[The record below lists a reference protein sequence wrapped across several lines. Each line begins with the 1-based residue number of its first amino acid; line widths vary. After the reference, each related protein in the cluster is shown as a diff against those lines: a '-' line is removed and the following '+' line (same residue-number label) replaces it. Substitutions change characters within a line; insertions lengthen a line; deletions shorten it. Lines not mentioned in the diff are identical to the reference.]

1 MEHKYSQMLNS
12 GRNVQSMIVTSAS
25 ILTDLI
31 VPFKPSCISYQERYF
46 STFLPLIAADNLSP
60 QLDKLATS
68 QLGSLAQR
76 RLARGVRLNHA
87 EATVCSAR
95 QPMLLFPYLIS

>member
-1 MEHKYSQMLNS
+1 MHLVPREVFLYIYS
-12 GRNVQSMIVTSAS
+12 
-25 ILTDLI
+25 
-31 VPFKPSCISYQERYF
+31 
-46 STFLPLIAADNLSP
+46 LIAADNLSP

-68 QLGSLAQR
+68 QLGLLAQR

-95 QPMLLFPYLIS
+95 QPMLLFP